1 MLDPQTIQ
9 QFNLSTNNSL
19 WNVDLQNKCLLQLQF
34 MHSAETFATK
44 IGKIGSCIHKLD
56 FEKIQIDQKTMALSF
71 KAAYIP
77 YLDSNIVQ
85 SYGLTSS
92 VKNLQVRL

>member
-1 MLDPQTIQ
+1 
-9 QFNLSTNNSL
+9 
-19 WNVDLQNKCLLQLQF
+19 
-34 MHSAETFATK
+34 MHSAEIFAT
-44 IGKIGSCIHKLD
+44 KIGSCIHKLD

-92 VKNLQVRL
+92 SVKNLQVRL